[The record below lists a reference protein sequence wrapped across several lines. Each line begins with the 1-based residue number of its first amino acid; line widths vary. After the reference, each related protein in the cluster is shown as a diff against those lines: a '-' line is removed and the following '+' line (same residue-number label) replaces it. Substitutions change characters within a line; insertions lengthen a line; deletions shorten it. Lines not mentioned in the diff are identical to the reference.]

1 MQLGRRARH
10 GTTDAVRPVRRDAF
24 SQFCTFNRLRRGKK
38 QGRRK
43 WHVDIFEE
51 SLRRDS
57 RYTVAGFDKIVAG
70 SSGLLAAESVGENEL
85 FSKLTSAHQK
95 TGAIDSPLAFKIHS
109 AFSHPCAGPMFR
121 LPMLVDGFSDF

>member
-10 GTTDAVRPVRRDAF
+10 GTADAVRPVRRDAF
-24 SQFCTFNRLRRGKK
+24 SQFCTFNRLGRKK

-51 SLRRDS
+51 SLRSDS

-70 SSGLLAAESVGENEL
+70 SSGLLAAESVGKNEL

-95 TGAIDSPLAFKIHS
+95 PGAINSPLAFKIHS